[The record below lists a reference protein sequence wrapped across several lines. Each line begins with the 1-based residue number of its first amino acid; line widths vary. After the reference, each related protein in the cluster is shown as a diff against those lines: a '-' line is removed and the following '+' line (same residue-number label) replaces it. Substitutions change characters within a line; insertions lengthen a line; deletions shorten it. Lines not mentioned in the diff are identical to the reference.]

1 MVSPARPRGFTL
13 TELLAV
19 MAVLAILS
27 AVAAPS
33 FTAMMGTMRARAT
46 STDLYAS
53 LSRARSE
60 AIKRNADVTL
70 QPNGGAWG
78 GGWFILDPSDAAG
91 QRKLDDHPAIPNA
104 TVTGPSSVVYQAN
117 GRVRG
122 GGEPSFD
129 IAIAGQSHHRCV
141 NVDLSGRPSQSSS
154 GC

>member
-1 MVSPARPRGFTL
+1 MVSHSRPRGFTL

-70 QPNGGAWG
+70 SPNGTWG

-104 TVTGPSSVVYQAN
+104 TVTGPASVVYQAN

-129 IAIAGQSHHRCV
+129 VAISGQSRHRCV
-141 NVDLSGRPSQSSS
+141 SIDLSGRPSQSSS